1 MEKNQNR
8 YIGIFMKKALLF
20 LLLSAMLL
28 SCTADKSVK
37 GEKKVIVKVETVSGG
52 ETTSA
57 NSYVGTVAAN
67 SGTVLSFQTGGN
79 VTRLNVR
86 EGDHVRRGQLLGTV
100 SPTTLRDSH
109 YATEVTLRQARDA
122 YSRMKKLHDEG
133 VVSEIKWVEVETKL
147 QQAEAAERIAREQ
160 LSHTSLYAPFD
171 GVITSREAEIGMN
184 VLPDQPVY
192 KLAKIT
198 NVDVN
203 FSVPEAEISH
213 IAAGN
218 RAQVRVDALDGR
230 AYEAVVAEKG
240 VVADAVS
247 HTYNVRLALNN
258 ADGKLL
264 PGMVCSV
271 NLRSASSPSALVI
284 PMRCVELDTDN
295 TRFVWVV
302 EGGKARRRNIVIG
315 DFAGNGVTVVS
326 GLVAGDR
333 LIVEGAHKVSGGM
346 AVEIKK

>member
-1 MEKNQNR
+1 
-8 YIGIFMKKALLF
+8 MKKALLF
-20 LLLSAMLL
+20 LLLPVLFL

-37 GEKKVIVKVETVSGG
+37 GDKKVIVKVETVSGG
-52 ETTSA
+52 ETASA

-171 GVITSREAEIGMN
+171 GVITSRDAEIGMN

-192 KLAKIT
+192 KLAKIA

-203 FSVPEAEISH
+203 FSVPEAEISR
-213 IAAGN
+213 IAAGS
-218 RAQVRVDALDGR
+218 RALVKVDALGGR

-247 HTYNVRLALNN
+247 HTYNVRLAVNN

-271 NLRSASSPSALVI
+271 NLRSAASGTSAVVI

-302 EGGKARRRNIVIG
+302 EGGKARRRNVVIG
-315 DFAGNGVTVVS
+315 DFAGNGVLVVS
-326 GLVAGDR
+326 GLAAGDR
-333 LIVEGAHKVSGGM
+333 LIVEGAHKVSEGT